1 MLCIYNIYMA
11 RSRYK
16 FLPDDPYPYFITA
29 TTVNWLP
36 LFNNPD
42 IASILINSMRYLI
55 ESQRVIIFAYVIM
68 ENHLHL
74 IAVAK
79 NLSAEIAKFKS
90 YTARK
95 SIDYYLENNNQFILD
110 QLSIYKIK
118 HKTDRCYQLWQE
130 GSHPQR
136 IESESIMAQKI
147 AYIHDNPVRRGYVD
161 HPEHWRYSSA
171 RDYAGIEGLLPIT
184 MEWD

>member
-1 MLCIYNIYMA
+1 MT

-36 LFNNPD
+36 LISNPD
-42 IASILINSMRYLI
+42 IATILIDSLRHLI
-55 ESQRVIIFAYVIM
+55 ESQRITLFAYVIM

-74 IAVAK
+74 IALAK
-79 NLSAEIAKFKS
+79 DLSAEIAKFKS

-95 SIDYYLENNNQFILD
+95 AIDYYLENTDQYSLD
-110 QLSIYKIK
+110 QLSHYKLK
-118 HKTDRCYQLWQE
+118 HKVDRAYQFWQE

-136 IESESIMAQKI
+136 IESESMLDQKI
-147 AYIHDNPVRRGYVD
+147 AYIHYNPVRRGYVD
-161 HPEHWRYSSA
+161 LPEHWRYSSA
-171 RDYAGIEGLLPIT
+171 RDYAGIDGLLPIT

>member
-1 MLCIYNIYMA
+1 MA

-16 FLPDDPYPYFITA
+16 FLPDDPYPYFITS

-42 IASILINSMRYLI
+42 IAGILINSLRYLI
-55 ESQRVIIFAYVIM
+55 ESQRTIIFAYVIM

-74 IAVAK
+74 IAQAK
-79 NLSAEIAKFKS
+79 DLSTEIARFKS

-95 SIDYYLENNNQFILD
+95 SIDYYLENKDHFILD
-110 QLSIYKIK
+110 QLSFYKLK
-118 HKTDRCYQLWQE
+118 HKVDRNYQFWQE

-136 IESESIMAQKI
+136 IESESMLAQKI
-147 AYIHDNPVRRGYVD
+147 AYIHYNPVRRGYVD
-161 HPEHWRYSSA
+161 LPEHWRYSSA
-171 RDYAGIEGLLPIT
+171 RDYAGVEGPLPVT
-184 MEWD
+184 MDWE